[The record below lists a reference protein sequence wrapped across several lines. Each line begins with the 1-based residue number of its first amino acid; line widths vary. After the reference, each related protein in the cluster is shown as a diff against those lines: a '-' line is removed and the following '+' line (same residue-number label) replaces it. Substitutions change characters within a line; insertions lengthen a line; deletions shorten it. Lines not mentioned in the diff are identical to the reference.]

1 MTTARLCASIFALF
15 IVATAA
21 RAGAGSLDEG
31 RIQLRVM
38 AGSVPVRAGPGGSFR
53 ELGRVGAG
61 QVFTAIDRSP
71 DGAWYR
77 IRLTR
82 GTSGWVLAELV
93 WPFEIVDES
102 ALAEASDWLH
112 RNILGPSRLGDG
124 NVGLS
129 IAGGALA
136 GAGFFVLRLAYQPS
150 RHYLLELALGQSA
163 GGLGNVLTY
172 RGELLVTLGP
182 WHSVVPFLAVGGGG
196 GTFMPHRNVEIF
208 KTGTRALVSAGG
220 GLIFQ
225 LRGSLAVRFDV
236 RHLMLFTPDDTW
248 SALALTGGAMLTF

>member
-1 MTTARLCASIFALF
+1 MTARPLSTLLALS
-15 IVATAA
+15 IVALGAQL
-21 RAGAGSLDEG
+21 RAGSLDEG

-38 AGSVPVRAGPGGSFR
+38 AASVPVRAGPGGSFR

-61 QVFTAIDRSP
+61 QVYTAIDRSP

-82 GTSGWVLAELV
+82 GTTGWVLAELV

-112 RNILGPSRLGDG
+112 RNILGPSRLADG

-129 IAGGALA
+129 ISGGALG
-136 GAGFFVLRLAYQPS
+136 GAGFFALRLAYQPS
-150 RHYLLELALGQSA
+150 RHYLLELSVGQSA

-182 WHSVVPFLAVGGGG
+182 WRSVVPFAAIGAGG

-208 KTGTRALVSAGG
+208 KTGTRALLSAGG
-220 GLIFQ
+220 GLIIQ
-225 LRGSLAVRFDV
+225 LRGSVAIRFDA
-236 RHLMLFTPDDTW
+236 RHLILFTPDDSW
-248 SALALTGGAMLTF
+248 SALALLGGAMMTF